1 MNALLWQEKSLSL
14 LDQSRYPEE
23 EIWHDIKNYRAL
35 VNILHGRAVS
45 GESILKI
52 AAAYGYCLAA
62 LELEGDP
69 SFFKKLSLA
78 KKGIQNSRPE
88 SGAISEAFAQMDRV
102 YEEYRTSPELTT
114 ALLAAAVTIHR
125 KDVVASRAMSRHGR
139 EIIPPEANLVLSC
152 RDSVF
157 HSGNPKGPV
166 GAIASAASR
175 GKIQQVFLLENR
187 PGLEGSTSI
196 ADELLKSKVK
206 TTVIPDHAAASLMP
220 SGSCDMVLLEGLR
233 LAANGDLLA
242 GPGTYE
248 LAITA
253 YFHSIP
259 VYATLFSQNIE
270 LSLPT
275 GESFS
280 LEEGPSPLIGQILG
294 QTLLPDGVNTWTSN
308 YDMLPHYLLT
318 GLITDLGV
326 IFPPYV
332 ETVPEALTKI
342 EDKPLLFL

>member
-1 MNALLWQEKSLSL
+1 MNALLWQERSLSL
-14 LDQSRYPEE
+14 LDQSKYPNE
-23 EIWHDIKNYRAL
+23 EIWHDIEHYRAL
-35 VNILHGRAVS
+35 VNILSSHAVS
-45 GESILKI
+45 GEAILKI

-62 LELEGDP
+62 LELEGYP
-69 SFFKKLSLA
+69 AFYQKLTSA
-78 KKGIQNSRPE
+78 KKEIQNSRPE
-88 SGAISEAFAQMDRV
+88 SKAIQDAFSQMDKV
-102 YEEYRTSPELTT
+102 YEEYRTSPELIT

-139 EIIPPEANLVLSC
+139 EIIPEEASLILSC

-166 GAIASAASR
+166 GSILSAASK
-175 GKIQQVFLLENR
+175 GKIRQVFLLENR
-187 PGLEGSTSI
+187 PGLEGATFI
-196 ADELLKSKVK
+196 AHELLKNKVE
-206 TTVIPDHAAASLMP
+206 TIVIPDHAAASFMP

-233 LAANGDLLA
+233 LATNGDLLA

-248 LAITA
+248 LAIAA

-259 VYATLFSQNIE
+259 VYATLFSQDVDSSIPN
-270 LSLPT
+270 
-275 GESFS
+275 GEAFS
-280 LEEGPSPLIGQILG
+280 LGAVSSPLVGQILG
-294 QTLLPDGVNTWTSN
+294 QKLLPEGVKTWTSQ

-326 IFPPYV
+326 LFLPYD